1 MMSSRYLPAAC
12 ALLAIA
18 LVPTL
23 IHSYSPAP
31 APPEPVATAIPAQLA
46 GYVSRPSSRNATWGQ
61 RRFNTDDWVERDY
74 VGPSGERVTLTV
86 VRTFDAKSIY
96 HHPELAVA
104 YGTSFVD
111 ETVSRSPEWHDVPV
125 HVLTPAPGVGAAAA
139 YVLHYDGRF
148 IDNPILFQIRTAG
161 ELLFSRRKPMTLL
174 FALAREESP
183 RRAPGESATL
193 VVLRAAGQ
201 SLEPTTAPR

>member
-1 MMSSRYLPAAC
+1 MMSWRCLPAAC
-12 ALLAIA
+12 ALLAVA

-23 IHSYSPAP
+23 IHSYSPVP
-31 APPEPVATAIPAQLA
+31 VPPEPVATTVPARLA

-61 RRFNTDDWVERDY
+61 RRFNSDDWVERDY
-74 VGPSGERVTLTV
+74 VGASGERVTLTV
-86 VRTFDAKSIY
+86 VRTFDAKSVY

-111 ETVSRSPEWHDVPV
+111 ETVARWPEWSDIPV
-125 HVLTPAPGVGAAAA
+125 HVLEPGPGVNATAA

-148 IDNPILFQIRTAG
+148 IDNPIMFQVRTAG

-174 FALAREESP
+174 FAIARDEASRTKREES
-183 RRAPGESATL
+183 AAL
-193 VVLRAAGQ
+193 VVLRAAIE
-201 SLEPTTAPR
+201 SMSAAPAMR